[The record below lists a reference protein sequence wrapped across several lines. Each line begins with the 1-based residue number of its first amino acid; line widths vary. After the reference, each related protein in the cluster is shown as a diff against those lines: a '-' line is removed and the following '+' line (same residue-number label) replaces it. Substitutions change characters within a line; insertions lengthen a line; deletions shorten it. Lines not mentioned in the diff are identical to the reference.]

1 MREINTLKS
10 LKNIEIEK
18 NKGFQK
24 KFYLIV
30 GIVTLILVIL
40 VYLAYSS
47 Y

>member
-1 MREINTLKS
+1 MRGINTQKS
-10 LKNIEIEK
+10 RKKRENEK
-18 NKGFQK
+18 SKGFQK

-30 GIVTLILVIL
+30 GVVTVILVIL

>member
-1 MREINTLKS
+1 MRGINAQKS
-10 LKNIEIEK
+10 RKKRESEK
-18 NKGFQK
+18 AKGFQK

-30 GIVTLILVIL
+30 GIVTLILAIL

>member
-1 MREINTLKS
+1 MRGINTRKS
-10 LKNIEIEK
+10 RKNKEIEK

>member
-1 MREINTLKS
+1 MRGINTRKS
-10 LKNIEIEK
+10 KKRRETEQ

-24 KFYLIV
+24 RFYLIV
-30 GIVTLILVIL
+30 GIVTIILVIL

>member
-1 MREINTLKS
+1 MRGINSQKS
-10 LKNIEIEK
+10 RKNRETAK
-18 NKGFQK
+18 SKGFQK
-24 KFYLIV
+24 KFYVIV